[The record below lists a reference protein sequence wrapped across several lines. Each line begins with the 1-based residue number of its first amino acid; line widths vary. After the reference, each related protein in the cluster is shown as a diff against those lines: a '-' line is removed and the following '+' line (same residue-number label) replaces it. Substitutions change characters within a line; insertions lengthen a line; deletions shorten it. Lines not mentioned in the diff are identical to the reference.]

1 MFVWLSLNHMLAYK
15 GEENLIGKIN
25 IYVFLLL
32 LWKGGPVSLELY
44 YRESPV
50 REIGVSIKL

>member
-1 MFVWLSLNHMLAYK
+1 MLAYK
-15 GEENLIGKIN
+15 GEENLIGKIK
-25 IYVFLLL
+25 IYIFLLL